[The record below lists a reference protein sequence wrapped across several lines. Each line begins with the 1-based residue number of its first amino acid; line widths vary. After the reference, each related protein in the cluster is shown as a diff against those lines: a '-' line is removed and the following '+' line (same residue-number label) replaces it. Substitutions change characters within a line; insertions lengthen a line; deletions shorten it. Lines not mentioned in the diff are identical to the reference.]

1 MYLFEKKYI
10 IKENNWPIIQGKAM
24 WMEKM
29 Q

>member
-10 IKENNWPIIQGKAM
+10 IKENNWPIVEGKAM